1 MFNGLMIGSS
11 GMKTAQN
18 VMDNVADQIS
28 NASTSGYKQKQVDF
42 SELLVNQISKS
53 QVELSENAQDSAISA
68 GSRAVISKTDFS
80 QGVITP
86 SDSSFH
92 MALEGRGFF
101 GVVSQQGELML
112 TRNGAFHQNADN
124 SVTDDSGNRLSMDCY
139 VPPAQWPQSSEVCIG
154 ADGAVTAIGEQGSI
168 LKLGKVIIYAPQ
180 NSDELVSLGEGRY
193 SQQQGLP
200 LYNSADNPEIG
211 YGALRQKALES
222 SNVDTI
228 KSMTDMIMTQRAYQV
243 NAKSITTADDMLEVI
258 NTIF

>member
-1 MFNGLMIGSS
+1 
-11 GMKTAQN
+11 
-18 VMDNVADQIS
+18 
-28 NASTSGYKQKQVDF
+28 
-42 SELLVNQISKS
+42 
-53 QVELSENAQDSAISA
+53 
-68 GSRAVISKTDFS
+68 
-80 QGVITP
+80 
-86 SDSSFH
+86 
-92 MALEGRGFF
+92 
-101 GVVSQQGELML
+101 VVSQQGELML

-139 VPPAQWPQSSEVCIG
+139 VPPAQWPQSSEVRIG
-154 ADGAVTAIGEQGSI
+154 TDGAITAIGEQGSI
-168 LKLGKVIIYAPQ
+168 LQLGKVIIYAPE

-193 SQQQGLP
+193 AQKQGLP

-258 NTIF
+258 NTIV